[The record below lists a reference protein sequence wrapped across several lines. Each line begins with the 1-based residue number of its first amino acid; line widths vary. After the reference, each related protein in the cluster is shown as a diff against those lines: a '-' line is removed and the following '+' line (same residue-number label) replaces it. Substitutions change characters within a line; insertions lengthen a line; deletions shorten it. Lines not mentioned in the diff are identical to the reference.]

1 MISSFI
7 QQKPSMRSR

>member
-7 QQKPSMRSR
+7 QYILTL